1 MTSTSTKGNSEDLGH
16 FRPLLRQVAW
26 TEDGLAVKSGILGLL
41 QTPLVPI
48 TFPTLKSDFSG
59 RLGAFG
65 AELVISLTV
74 SLCRLLTT
82 PDFDLR
88 PDFGHFEVETGGRL
102 KVLSPGRAY

>member
-1 MTSTSTKGNSEDLGH
+1 MTSTKGNSEDLGH
-16 FRPLLRQVAW
+16 FRPFLTQTSW
-26 TEDGLAVKSGILGLL
+26 TEDGLTVKSEVLALL

-48 TFPTLKSDFSG
+48 TFPTLKLTISG
-59 RLGAFG
+59 RLGTFG
-65 AELVISLTV
+65 AKMMKSLTV